1 VLCVVRWYAW
11 DQEEVDAAGASALI
25 PSLPMHSEV
34 VERVGER
41 ELTLPLGTCLL

>member
-1 VLCVVRWYAW
+1 VLCVVRWCAW

-25 PSLPMHSEV
+25 PSLSTHSEV
-34 VERVGER
+34 VERV